1 MPLFEYM
8 GLYQARRKSR
18 KLYERSEPD
27 NDYLKYMKVV
37 RYWAMA
43 KYDISPSHIDM
54 LLYLYSEGLFT
65 KDKFADYRKLMAWG
79 ESTFYDLFNE
89 GWITKWRKQ
98 NPRLHESALF
108 EVSYKGK
115 KMVNSIYRKLNG
127 EEKISQ
133 DPRYNPIFDD
143 AVANSTDKIYR
154 RAIRYFN
161 GDMKYNSKI

>member
-65 KDKFADYRKLMAWG
+65 KKKFADYRKLMAWG
-79 ESTFYDLFNE
+79 ESTFYDLFND

-133 DPRYNPIFDD
+133 DPRRRSQFYRQDIPPSNKIFQW
-143 AVANSTDKIYR
+143 
-154 RAIRYFN
+154 RYE
-161 GDMKYNSKI
+161 I